1 MNAEQMNQIHGEV
14 GVDANGN
21 VLYFSNIIEQPFI
34 RTTTATVRESGFM
47 DLHAN
52 FLNTV

>member
-1 MNAEQMNQIHGEV
+1 MNAEQLNQIHGEI

-34 RTTTATVRESGFM
+34 RTTIATARESGFM
-47 DLHAN
+47 DIHAN